1 MDTAHKKDSNSG
13 VASEKERSFYIT
25 TPIYYPSN
33 KLHIG
38 NAYTTVAADAVARY
52 QRELGKNVMFLTG
65 MDEHGQKIQREAE
78 SRGLDPQ
85 VFVDE
90 MAAGVE
96 DLWSVLNI
104 SYDQFIRTTDEQH
117 TRGVQ
122 YIMQRLYDQG
132 DIYKDEYEG
141 WYCTPCE
148 SFWTETQLV
157 EGNCPDCGRSVEFTK
172 EESYFFKLSNYQERL
187 ATHIKEN
194 PEFIVPESRANEMIN
209 NFLKPGL
216 EDLAVSRTTFDWGIE
231 VPFDKKHVTYVWV
244 DALSNYITAL
254 GYPGDSEL
262 MQSFWPADVHLV
274 GKDIIRFHTIIW
286 PALLMALDLPLP
298 KTIFGHG
305 WLLFRN
311 TKMSKSKGNVVD
323 PITLSERYGVDAIRY
338 FLLREVP
345 FGMDGNFSNEALVER
360 INSDLANDLGN
371 LLSRTTAMIA
381 KYFDGVL
388 PEERVAGEPDKALL
402 DKIAALHLEVER
414 YMSHMEFSFALQAI
428 WQVVGACNKYIDE
441 TEPWILGRSEDA
453 HPRLASVLAN
463 LAEGLRVCAVMI
475 RPFLPDTTEKIL
487 EALGLGDTSCRKTW
501 ESATSVE
508 IFQTAEPIM
517 ASKPLFPRLDM
528 EEEIEAMNKLLPG
541 ISESADE
548 QVEEPAEEA
557 IEEKVAMPLITY
569 DDFTKMQLVTAKVL
583 ECEKV
588 EDADRLLKFKLDLG
602 DEQRTVVS
610 GIAESYK
617 PEELVGKSVV
627 LLANLAPRK
636 IRGIES
642 QGMILSAENSDGSL
656 IVLGFDRDVEAGMEI
671 S

>member
-1 MDTAHKKDSNSG
+1 
-13 VASEKERSFYIT
+13 
-25 TPIYYPSN
+25 
-33 KLHIG
+33 
-38 NAYTTVAADAVARY
+38 
-52 QRELGKNVMFLTG
+52 
-65 MDEHGQKIQREAE
+65 
-78 SRGLDPQ
+78 
-85 VFVDE
+85 
-90 MAAGVE
+90 
-96 DLWSVLNI
+96 
-104 SYDQFIRTTDEQH
+104 
-117 TRGVQ
+117 
-122 YIMQRLYDQG
+122 
-132 DIYKDEYEG
+132 
-141 WYCTPCE
+141 
-148 SFWTETQLV
+148 
-157 EGNCPDCGRSVEFTK
+157 
-172 EESYFFKLSNYQERL
+172 
-187 ATHIKEN
+187 
-194 PEFIVPESRANEMIN
+194 
-209 NFLKPGL
+209 
-216 EDLAVSRTTFDWGIE
+216 
-231 VPFDKKHVTYVWV
+231 
-244 DALSNYITAL
+244 
-254 GYPGDSEL
+254 
-262 MQSFWPADVHLV
+262 
-274 GKDIIRFHTIIW
+274 
-286 PALLMALDLPLP
+286 
-298 KTIFGHG
+298 
-305 WLLFRN
+305 
-311 TKMSKSKGNVVD
+311 
-323 PITLSERYGVDAIRY
+323 
-338 FLLREVP
+338 
-345 FGMDGNFSNEALVER
+345 
-360 INSDLANDLGN
+360 
-371 LLSRTTAMIA
+371 
-381 KYFDGVL
+381 
-388 PEERVAGEPDKALL
+388 
-402 DKIAALHLEVER
+402 
-414 YMSHMEFSFALQAI
+414 MSHMEFSFALQAI

-508 IFQTAEPIM
+508 ICQTAEPIM

-557 IEEKVAMPLITY
+557 IKEKVAMPLITY

-617 PEELVGKSVV
+617 PEELVDKSVV